1 MDVVAIT
8 RQLGAAIQEDER
20 YKNFVARKEASEKD
34 PEVKDMMAKIEEI
47 RTQFQAESMNA
58 SPDEKVMSKLD
69 KDFQNVYTALM
80 CTDVMAAYEES
91 RQEIDNMM
99 NYLMQILYLCVNGE
113 DPQTCEPQPEGGDC
127 TGSCSSCAGC

>member
-20 YKNFVARKEASEKD
+20 YKNFVARKEASEND

>member
-1 MDVVAIT
+1 MDVVALT

-20 YKNFVARKEASEKD
+20 YKNFIARKEASEKD
-34 PEVKDMMAKIEEI
+34 PEVQDMMAKIEEI

-58 SPDEKVMSKLD
+58 TPDEKLMGKLD

-80 CTDVMAAYEES
+80 CTDVMAQYEES

-113 DPQTCEPQPEGGDC
+113 DPQTCEPQPAEGECG
-127 TGSCSSCAGC
+127 GSCSSCAGC